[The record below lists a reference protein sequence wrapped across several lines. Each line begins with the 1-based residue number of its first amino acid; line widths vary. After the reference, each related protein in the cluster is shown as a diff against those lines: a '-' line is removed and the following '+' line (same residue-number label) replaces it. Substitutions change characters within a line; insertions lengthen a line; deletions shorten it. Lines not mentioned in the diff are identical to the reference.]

1 MGSFDGQTLAGPK
14 AVAASA
20 DGTLYIADTFNHRIL
35 HITSDGE
42 LLHSW
47 GGFADVLSGSAPAGM
62 FNQPYGIVV
71 NQQGFVYVADTWNH
85 RIQKFTANGT
95 FVLMWDTWGSN
106 EAPDG
111 FWGPR
116 GIALDNKGNVYVT
129 DTGKQRVVVFDRDG
143 VYINQFGGLGMT
155 AGYFDEPVGIA
166 VDNEGL
172 IYVADTWNNRIQV
185 IRPLG
190 ELENFLPF
198 LSWELNAWK
207 SQSLENKPFLALNA
221 RNQVLVTDPDRGR
234 ILQFDN
240 QGNFLQLWGGF
251 DNATLMGI
259 TSGIT
264 VDKDGHVWVTDST
277 NNTLLRYSP
286 PEK

>member
-1 MGSFDGQTLAGPK
+1 
-14 AVAASA
+14 
-20 DGTLYIADTFNHRIL
+20 
-35 HITSDGE
+35 
-42 LLHSW
+42 
-47 GGFADVLSGSAPAGM
+47 
-62 FNQPYGIVV
+62 
-71 NQQGFVYVADTWNH
+71 
-85 RIQKFTANGT
+85 
-95 FVLMWDTWGSN
+95 
-106 EAPDG
+106 
-111 FWGPR
+111 
-116 GIALDNKGNVYVT
+116 
-129 DTGKQRVVVFDRDG
+129 
-143 VYINQFGGLGMT
+143 
-155 AGYFDEPVGIA
+155 
-166 VDNEGL
+166 
-172 IYVADTWNNRIQV
+172 VADTWNNRIQV